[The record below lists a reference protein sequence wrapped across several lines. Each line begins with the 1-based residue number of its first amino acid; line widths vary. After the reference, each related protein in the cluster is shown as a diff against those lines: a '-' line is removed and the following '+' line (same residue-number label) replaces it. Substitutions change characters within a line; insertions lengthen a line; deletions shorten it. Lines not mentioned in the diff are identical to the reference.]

1 MKGILSLARQCVL
14 RSLDRLFRSR
24 LRRSNNPE
32 KWIKEFKLLS
42 GRGRTRGRRFD
53 RHEAHER

>member
-1 MKGILSLARQCVL
+1 MKDILSLARQCVL
-14 RSLDRLFRSR
+14 RSLDRLFRSH

-42 GRGRTRGRRFD
+42 GRGDSHGVSFD